1 MILIETKHLKYSISL
16 ITLDC
21 FFPEEIDIKPY
32 EAMYF
37 NTNLGFYILFE
48 KWMVMTTGDLG
59 KDCGFQ
65 TEKSFEFDI
74 LSWIMHWMAY
84 TCVHF

>member
-1 MILIETKHLKYSISL
+1 MRVV
-16 ITLDC
+16 
-21 FFPEEIDIKPY
+21 IKPFQ
-32 EAMYF
+32 AMYF